1 MNDDFRH
8 MLVPLDGSSLAEAV
22 LPYVRLLGKTPG
34 TRVSLVHLVE
44 RGAPTSVHG
53 ERHLRSVQ
61 DAEAYLAAVAV
72 RLVADG
78 LTVETHVDTNEAG
91 DTAGRIGEHAVEWD
105 VDLIVLC
112 AHGRSGIGRWL
123 FGSIAQKV
131 LAAGVAPVLLVRPQP
146 TGTHAP
152 VALRTILVPLDST
165 PEAEVALPLAESIAR
180 TTGARMR
187 LLTVVPTAETLSG
200 AMSSIARFSPT
211 MTNTLLDDTEQA
223 AMRYLDERAQRL
235 TTAGV
240 RAAGI
245 VARGNPADELVAAAK
260 EVRAD
265 LLVMASHGRQGLA
278 GVWTGSVGNKLL
290 ARIDSPFLL
299 LRAPGVPRNIGD

>member
-1 MNDDFRH
+1 
-8 MLVPLDGSSLAEAV
+8 
-22 LPYVRLLGKTPG
+22 
-34 TRVSLVHLVE
+34 
-44 RGAPTSVHG
+44 
-53 ERHLRSVQ
+53 
-61 DAEAYLAAVAV
+61 V

-91 DTAGRIGEHAVEWD
+91 DTAGRVGEHAVEWG

-146 TGTHAP
+146 TGAHKP
-152 VALRTILVPLDST
+152 VTLQTVLVPLDST
-165 PEAEVALPLAESIAR
+165 PEAEVALPLVESIAR
-180 TTGARMR
+180 TTGAHVR

-211 MTNTLLDDTEQA
+211 MTNTLLDEAEQA
-223 AMRYLDERAQRL
+223 AVQYLDECTRRL

-240 RAAGI
+240 RTAGI

-260 EVRAD
+260 EVHAD
-265 LLVMASHGRQGLA
+265 LIVMASHGRQGLA

-299 LRAPGVPRNIGD
+299 LRAPGEPRSIGD